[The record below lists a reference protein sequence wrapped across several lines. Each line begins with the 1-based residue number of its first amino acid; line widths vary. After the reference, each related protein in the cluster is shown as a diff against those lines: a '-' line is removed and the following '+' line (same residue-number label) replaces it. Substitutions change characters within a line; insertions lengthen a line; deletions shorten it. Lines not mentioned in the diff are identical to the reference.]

1 MSWTYDKLWL
11 LLSGSCNN
19 SSSQHKVVTIKYG
32 GLSRGNRGKRFVQIH
47 MQATVTCAGNRT
59 PVGLFPVT
67 DLDDN
72 IRMIQAVSG
81 SIRFQSVSC
90 ISCFSRARRLS
101 HTITRF
107 CSGKVSLTNS
117 VLFSQIPS
125 PLRCPMV

>member
-1 MSWTYDKLWL
+1 MSWTCDKLWL

-19 SSSQHKVVTIKYG
+19 SSSQHEFVTIKYG
-32 GLSRGNRGKRFVQIH
+32 GLSRGNRGKRFVHIH

-67 DLDDN
+67 DLNDN
-72 IRMIQAVSG
+72 IRMIQG
-81 SIRFQSVSC
+81 SFGIDQIPVCEQHFL
-90 ISCFSRARRLS
+90 FSRARRLS